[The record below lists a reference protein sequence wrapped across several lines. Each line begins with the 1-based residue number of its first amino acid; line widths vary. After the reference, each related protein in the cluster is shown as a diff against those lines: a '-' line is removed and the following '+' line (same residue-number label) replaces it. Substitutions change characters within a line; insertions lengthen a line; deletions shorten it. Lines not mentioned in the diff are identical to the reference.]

1 MNVKRI
7 LACALLGGMM
17 VVTAAC
23 GNNSADKTIT
33 PVAQAE
39 TVNKMPN
46 FTNAPIEHKLIF
58 F

>member
-33 PVAQAE
+33 S
-39 TVNKMPN
+39 
-46 FTNAPIEHKLIF
+46 
-58 F
+58 

>member
-7 LACALLGGMM
+7 LGCALLGGMM

-39 TVNKMPN
+39 TVNIM
-46 FTNAPIEHKLIF
+46 ALHSIVLSMDL
-58 F
+58 